1 MFLVDSSG
9 WIEFFTDGHLAA
21 QYSKYL
27 KDPAKV
33 ITPSIVI
40 YEVYKKIK
48 KERTEEDALLAAS
61 LINKTT
67 VVPLTE
73 SIALLSADISLK
85 YSLPMA
91 DAIVYATALE
101 NNCTVVTGDSHFK
114 GLDRV
119 IFVK

>member
-9 WIEFFTDGHLAA
+9 WIEFFTDGPLAA

-48 KERTEEDALLAAS
+48 KERTDLNIPCLWLMQLSMRLL
-61 LINKTT
+61 
-67 VVPLTE
+67 
-73 SIALLSADISLK
+73 
-85 YSLPMA
+85 
-91 DAIVYATALE
+91 
-101 NNCTVVTGDSHFK
+101 
-114 GLDRV
+114 
-119 IFVK
+119 